1 MSHSC
6 QVKLGLPVVYLQV
19 LSQSDDS
26 IVNFEQLAV
35 CFKNKETHTC
45 MYDFRGAVWE
55 HCMSLTVNQEFLPTM
70 LFECDLLYLKVF

>member
-26 IVNFEQLAV
+26 IVNFEQLAF

-45 MYDFRGAVWE
+45 MYDFRGAV
-55 HCMSLTVNQEFLPTM
+55 
-70 LFECDLLYLKVF
+70 